1 MSPSDHSRKV
11 TAEATEKKTESP
23 YRCDNCGAT
32 FESESKR
39 KAHEHEEHQAGRK
52 LDPDATRGGS

>member
-1 MSPSDHSRKV
+1 MSPRDHSRKV
-11 TAEATEKKTESP
+11 IAKATEKKSQSP

-39 KAHEHEEHQAGRK
+39 RAHLESEHQPPRK
-52 LDPDATRGGS
+52 KNE